1 MSNNNNKC
9 KRIAGISK
17 KKKRCRKEDR
27 TQRKAQVWLVE
38 GDGKRGPG
46 SQESRMTE
54 EQGQVSR
61 HLKKNAVDLELII
74 SGLNDGNMSFI
85 MPFALLL
92 HA

>member
-1 MSNNNNKC
+1 
-9 KRIAGISK
+9 
-17 KKKRCRKEDR
+17 
-27 TQRKAQVWLVE
+27 
-38 GDGKRGPG
+38 
-46 SQESRMTE
+46 MTE

>member
-1 MSNNNNKC
+1 M
-9 KRIAGISK
+9 
-17 KKKRCRKEDR
+17 
-27 TQRKAQVWLVE
+27 WLVE

-46 SQESRMTE
+46 SQERRMAE

-61 HLKKNAVDLELII
+61 HLKKDAVDLKLII
-74 SGLNDGNMSFI
+74 RLNDGNMSFI